1 MEQEPETQ
9 LITDEECV
17 EAMRLGKS
25 EIVQRWHIGQEKIAD
40 QDPTAR
46 GRIAMDIKLG
56 RLQLAAGL
64 VDSARE
70 TLLMA
75 SEYAYQLYDD
85 ESIKHIQEILDQIG

>member
-40 QDPTAR
+40 QVEKWYHNVN
-46 GRIAMDIKLG
+46 G
-56 RLQLAAGL
+56 AAG
-64 VDSARE
+64 
-70 TLLMA
+70 T
-75 SEYAYQLYDD
+75 
-85 ESIKHIQEILDQIG
+85 KN

>member
-25 EIVQRWHIGQEKIAD
+25 KIVQRWHIGQEKIAD
-40 QDPTAR
+40 QDRTAR

-70 TLLMA
+70 Y
-75 SEYAYQLYDD
+75 SYQLYDD
-85 ESIKHIQEILDQIG
+85 ESIKQIQEILSQIG